1 MLLCLGTSL
10 YVSRYYQTVFIILD
24 QLIFTARP
32 RIYVSSSSPR
42 TLRLLLWPSK
52 RLRSRCKVKKSISR
66 PRILQ
71 LLSECAIWDSKVYR
85 NGHLVDYGQDGD
97 TASRRPALELLRRRR
112 RRIYFSADVPPLDFD
127 GHSNG
132 RALCADDKSWITR
145 ELISSFSLSPRHSFP
160 ITPDQPL

>member
-1 MLLCLGTSL
+1 MLRCLGTSL

-24 QLIFTARP
+24 QLIFTTRP

-42 TLRLLLWPSK
+42 TLRLQLWPSK
-52 RLRSRCKVKKSISR
+52 RLRSRCNVKKSILR

-85 NGHLVDYGQDGD
+85 NGHLVDYCQDGD

-112 RRIYFSADVPPLDFD
+112 RRIYFSDVPPLDFD

-132 RALCADDKSWITR
+132 RALCTDDKSWITR
-145 ELISSFSLSPRHSFP
+145 ELISSFSLSPHHSFP
-160 ITPDQPL
+160 ISSDQLL